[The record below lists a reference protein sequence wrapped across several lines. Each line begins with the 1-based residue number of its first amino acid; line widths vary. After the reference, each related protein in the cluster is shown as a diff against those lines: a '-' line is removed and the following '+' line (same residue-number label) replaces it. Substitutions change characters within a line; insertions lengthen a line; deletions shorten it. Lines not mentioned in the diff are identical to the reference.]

1 MSTKNYITILTGIA
15 IVLGIVIAIKVV
27 EAPSAKTITSFEEC
41 AAAGYPISE
50 SYPEQCAADGKTFTR
65 DISGD
70 VTGDNVDDAGGGI
83 SGDNGTITPPGIL
96 PYNSGIRGMVSI
108 GPTCPV
114 VQFPPA
120 GACDDKPYE
129 TTIDIHN
136 AAGSRMAVATSKSDG
151 TFEVSLPPG
160 TYTLKP
166 NTPQGRMPYAK
177 EQTVT
182 VPATGYVKVTIQYD
196 SGIR

>member
-1 MSTKNYITILTGIA
+1 MGIA
-15 IVLGIVIAIKVV
+15 VVLGIVIVVKVV
-27 EAPSAKTITSFEEC
+27 EAPSAKTITNFEEC
-41 AAAGYPISE
+41 AAAGYPIRE
-50 SYPEQCAADGKTFTR
+50 SYPEQCAANGMVFVRK
-65 DISGD
+65 I
-70 VTGDNVDDAGGGI
+70 DD
-83 SGDNGTITPPGIL
+83 STITPPGIL
-96 PYNSGIRGMVSI
+96 PYSSGVRGTVTI

-114 VQFPPA
+114 VQFPPD

-129 TTIDIHN
+129 TTIDIYN
-136 AAGSRMAVATSKSDG
+136 SAGSRMAVATSESDG

-166 NTPQGRMPYAK
+166 NMPQGRMPSAG

-182 VPATGYVKVTIQYD
+182 VPATGYVEVTVQYD